1 MNNLSVTLT
10 ESTIEK
16 FLRSQLANITFKNEE
31 ASLYDNNGIK
41 IVSNVHVKKIEFS
54 DFDLTQPDTFAIK
67 KISVEFERINIVIS
81 VDIKHFKD
89 KKVIETPDIPDVRD
103 PITGR
108 IIIHGRDVP
117 DIVLWDI
124 DIFGENPD
132 IVLTLGLE
140 EFIKPVFSVSFN
152 FITNDFKVSLGLKDF
167 KMNDFVLPESIADTV
182 KKNILEEVEKKIKE
196 AAGNNVI
203 GDVLSKIGDLL
214 QMLPVPDITGLVID
228 NVIKSKQFEQFVE
241 SQVRSKLGDYVLY
254 VPQNFKLGSD
264 QLPIELSIN
273 SPTVNVLDN
282 QITISIDVNEL

>member
-16 FLRSQLANITFKNEE
+16 FLRSQLANITFQNEE
-31 ASLYDNNGIK
+31 TSLYDNNGIK
-41 IVSNVHVKKIEFS
+41 IVANVHIRKIDFS

-81 VDIKHFKD
+81 IDIKHFKN
-89 KKVIETPDIPDVRD
+89 KNVIVTPDIPPVTYR
-103 PITGR
+103 GR
-108 IIIHGRDVP
+108 TIISGREVP

-132 IVLTLGLE
+132 IQLTIGLE

-167 KMNDFVLPESIADTV
+167 KMHDFVLPESIANTV
-182 KKNILEEVEKKIKE
+182 KNNILEEVEKKIKDVV
-196 AAGNNVI
+196 GNNVI
-203 GDVLSKIGDLL
+203 GEVLSKIGDLI
-214 QMLPVPDITGLVID
+214 QMLPVPDITGLIID
-228 NVIKSKQFEQFVE
+228 NVIKSDQFEQFVE
-241 SQVRSKLGDYVLY
+241 SQVRSKIGDYVLY

-264 QLPIELSIN
+264 QTPIELSIN
-273 SPTVNVLDN
+273 SPTVNVLEN
-282 QITISIDVNEL
+282 QITISVNVNEL